1 MQQHAPV
8 PDARACIGRRS
19 IVQSVIVPQQE
30 DFVDPFVAEIRIFPF
45 NFAPKGWAFCDGQ
58 LLPISQNT
66 ALFSLLGT
74 TYGGNG
80 KSNFA
85 LPDLQGRAPM
95 HPGQGPGLSL
105 HDLGETGGSETVT
118 LLESEIPAHS
128 HAVQAVNAPG
138 NVKIPGP
145 AVNLA
150 RANGGNVYAN
160 PNNLVFLAGEAL
172 APAGGDQP
180 HNNLQP
186 YLTLNF
192 NIAMQGVFPPRT

>member
-1 MQQHAPV
+1 MA
-8 PDARACIGRRS
+8 
-19 IVQSVIVPQQE
+19 
-30 DFVDPFVAEIRIFPF
+30 DPFVAEIRIFPF
-45 NFAPKGWAFCDGQ
+45 NFAPKGWAWCDGQ
-58 LLPISQNT
+58 LLPLSQNT

-118 LLESEIPAHS
+118 LLESEMPAHA
-128 HAVQAVNAPG
+128 HALRAHAIDLGELNAPAP
-138 NVKIPGP
+138 NRSLALSANATVYT
-145 AVNLA
+145 AAANLTTMS
-150 RANGGNVYAN
+150 
-160 PNNLVFLAGEAL
+160 PNAL
-172 APAGGDQP
+172 PPAGGDQP

-186 YLTLNF
+186 YLTFYF
-192 NIAMQGVFPPRT
+192 NIALQGVFPPRS

>member
-1 MQQHAPV
+1 MA
-8 PDARACIGRRS
+8 
-19 IVQSVIVPQQE
+19 
-30 DFVDPFVAEIRIFPF
+30 DPFVAEIRIFPF

-58 LLPISQNT
+58 ILPISQNT

-74 TYGGNG
+74 TYGGDG

-85 LPDLQGRAPM
+85 LPNMQGNAPM

-128 HAVQAVNAPG
+128 HGVQAQAVPLGDVATPAGNTLSRPASGNLYLSTGASVVAMAPQA
-138 NVKIPGP
+138 I
-145 AVNLA
+145 
-150 RANGGNVYAN
+150 
-160 PNNLVFLAGEAL
+160 

-180 HNNLQP
+180 HNNMMP
-186 YLTLNF
+186 YLTLTF
-192 NIAMQGVFPPRT
+192 CIALQGVYPPRT